1 MYSEYKSFVRYDL
14 QTFSS
19 ILWFHLLDIHIL
31 LITTIGTFIFFH
43 SYNFIRCNKAINYPS
58 WSLLCRWIWRF
69 PMWKLDNWQ
78 YYPTILQY
86 DVFFPN
92 MQKPELG
99 YNGKCWASAC
109 NGWNNYYLLNIHY
122 VQDTVL
128 SALQDHTWSS
138 Q

>member
-19 ILWFHLLDIHIL
+19 FCGFTFLIYTYFWSLLL
-31 LITTIGTFIFFH
+31 VLSLFFH

-58 WSLLCRWIWRF
+58 QSLLCRWIWRL
-69 PMWKLDNWQ
+69 PMWKLNNWQ

-86 DVFFPN
+86 DVFFHN

-99 YNGKCWASAC
+99 YNGKCWVSAC
-109 NGWNNYYLLNIHY
+109 DGWNNSYLLNIHY

-128 SALQDHTWSS
+128 SAFQGHTWSS